1 LTLWD
6 LVRLGVDSMR
16 SAGVRTV
23 LTILGVAVATAA
35 LVAMVAGGKGLQD
48 NFRNRLLDSGVL
60 LNIAIFPG
68 NGGSDSESILGAAA
82 KLDDAALAKIA
93 GYDGVHRVT
102 RDIRLPFEIR
112 IGTRSAEAVSVG
124 MVQEAITEL
133 ATADLAAGRW
143 FGTEDAQEVVVSQAI
158 ARTLGFKDANKAIG
172 QIATLRLGGR
182 FFARAVARSSPFGL
196 FGGDLR
202 IDRKLTI
209 AGVMPR
215 ERMGFGSMGAA
226 IILPYGQ
233 ALATQDELLRRIP
246 LASRIGTSYSATVRL
261 KSVRD
266 VESVESKLH
275 KLGYSTVSANAFLKR
290 AQPVILLIDG
300 LLAFVGTI
308 GLAIAC
314 LGIANTM
321 ITEVFERTREIG
333 ILKAIGAENKD
344 IMRLFL
350 GQSMLY
356 GLVGGILGI
365 LIALGIA
372 GGVQLAAD
380 WYFRQ
385 NGADEQQVFAFPAWL
400 LLGTLALSMTASA
413 AAAIYPALRAARLDP
428 AKALRHD

>member
-16 SAGVRTV
+16 AAGVRTV
-23 LTILGVAVATAA
+23 LTTLGVAVATAA

-48 NFRNRLLDSGVL
+48 NFRNRLLDSGIL

-68 NGGSDSESILGAAA
+68 NGVSDAESVFRAAA
-82 KLDDAALAKIA
+82 KLDDAALATIA
-93 GYDGVHRVT
+93 GFDGVKRVT
-102 RDIRLPFEIR
+102 RDIRLPFEIHV
-112 IGTRSAEAVSVG
+112 GTRSAEAVSVG

-133 ATADLAAGRW
+133 PTADLAAGRW
-143 FGTEDAQEVVVSQAI
+143 FQTEDAEAVVVSQAI
-158 ARTLGFKDANKAIG
+158 ARTLGFKDASRAVG
-172 QIATLRLGGR
+172 QVVTLRLGGR

-202 IDRKLTI
+202 IDRRLKI
-209 AGVMPR
+209 VGVMPR
-215 ERMGFGSMGAA
+215 ERMGFGSLGAA

-233 ALATQDELLRRIP
+233 ALRTQDELMRRIP
-246 LASRIGTSYSATVRL
+246 LASRIGTSYSATVRME
-261 KSVRD
+261 SVRD
-266 VESVESKLH
+266 VEGVEAKLH
-275 KLGYSTVSANAFLKR
+275 KLGYTTVSASAFLKR
-290 AQPVILLIDG
+290 AQPVILLVDG
-300 LLAFVGTI
+300 LLAVVGSI

-344 IMRLFL
+344 ILRLFL

-356 GLVGGILGI
+356 GLVGGLVGI
-365 LIALGIA
+365 LLALGIA

-385 NGADEQQVFAFPAWL
+385 NGADEQRIFAFPAWL
-400 LLGTLALSMTASA
+400 LLGTLALSMSASA
-413 AAAIYPALRAARLDP
+413 AAAIYPAMRAARLDP